1 MKFMLRLV
9 ALGTLALAC
18 SSCSKSGDAGASA
31 GGGSASLAD
40 CRVVITRLYDLQGI
54 NTPDMAPTIEKQV
67 NQCATG
73 NSMNAQDVACVA
85 NAADM
90 AQFGACGVTNKMGS

>member
-1 MKFMLRLV
+1 MKTMLRL
-9 ALGTLALAC
+9 ATLGTIVLAC
-18 SSCSKSGDAGASA
+18 SACSKSGDAGTA
-31 GGGSASLAD
+31 GSGSASLAD
-40 CRVVITRLYDLQGI
+40 CRVVITRLYDLSGI

-73 NSMNAQDVACVA
+73 NSLTPQDVTCVT

-90 AQFGACGVTNKMGS
+90 AQFTACGVTDKMGS